1 VILLGELIVILPPSG
16 LKLVFNLTMN
26 VAIFFTPLPP
36 TVYVVVYTPLTVP
49 IIPVVTL
56 ASKEV
61 YAFILAEGYRPV
73 FI

>member
-1 VILLGELIVILPPSG
+1 
-16 LKLVFNLTMN
+16 MN

-36 TVYVVVYTPLTVP
+36 TVYDVVYTPLTTP

-61 YAFILAEGYRPV
+61 YALIFAEGYKPV